1 MIALAAALS
10 LLALGPTL
18 PFKEPAAAAAPPAL
32 LTAPATPLVSTL
44 QGPGGPGN
52 QGGGAQAGRVPP
64 IQDAG
69 DFYILTFDETG
80 DQAEGMTLEQFVKLC
95 QQLTGINFT
104 YTKDTAAQLVSAKL
118 RMFGPKRIPKADFY
132 SFFQIMMIINDFVC
146 IRIGPEHLSV
156 VLIQSL
162 TAQGGRGGQQVRGDA
177 TYVQPEDIER
187 FANQPATLITT
198 VIDLPNT
205 DVRTLSNSMRTM
217 FTDANTQNIIPVGNN
232 SLIITGFGSN
242 VASLVKMLYFVD
254 KASQPRGEQAEF
266 ETIKLEFAAADEI
279 ASLVEELLDAA
290 KRSAQQRAVNPA
302 AGATAPLQTNQGE
315 TKIMTDPRTNS
326 LIVMALPSEMPRIK
340 ELVARLDVDVVQQER
355 TYHIYN
361 LENVA
366 AEDLAKTLDDFIKD
380 AQRIAPTG
388 PGPAGGNRAGAATQT
403 GGASSSRN
411 EIVVVADKVTNSL
424 LIAANRTRFEEVR
437 ELIKRLDHRQDQVLI
452 ETALIELS
460 GQNSFSLAVELG
472 GADLPGPFG
481 VTSFGLSTFTD
492 TDSDGIPDVRTPNI
506 SADGA
511 AQQGITAGIL
521 RGDQFNLP
529 ILIGALKG
537 RRDSN
542 VLNIPSVL
550 VNNNGSAKV
559 VSKDEQPTTT
569 VTTTGAVGGGTQEN
583 FNNYVDAGITLQ
595 ISPTISASRY
605 LRLKVSLE
613 VSVFQGAVAGAIPPP
628 KVTRTIDTTVNV
640 PDGDTM
646 VIGGIITDNKTN
658 SHSGVPWLDDIPL
671 LGRLFS
677 SDSDNSSRTTLYFFV
692 TPHILRDKDFADLA
706 EVSYKKKLE
715 AADTIGVD
723 RVRVIDPRFGA
734 SSTGIDLRG
743 FEVPLY
749 RSPARGEVDA
759 DSVGIDPARLQELYR
774 AGRPNSGAS
783 APQTPSAQPPQPNP
797 NDDQPK

>member
-1 MIALAAALS
+1 MIAFVAALP
-10 LLALGPTL
+10 LLAPSLPPPT
-18 PFKEPAAAAAPPAL
+18 PAPKAAITRTIQGAG
-32 LTAPATPLVSTL
+32 
-44 QGPGGPGN
+44 QGPGGAPAAP
-52 QGGGAQAGRVPP
+52 QGGAQTGGGKVPP

-95 QQLTGINFT
+95 QELTGRNFT
-104 YTKDTAAQLVSAKL
+104 YTKDTAAQLLSAKL

-177 TYVQPEDIER
+177 TYVQPEDIEQ
-187 FANQPATLITT
+187 FASQPATLITT

-279 ASLVEELLDAA
+279 ATLVEELLDAA
-290 KRSAQQRAVNPA
+290 KRNAQQRAVNPA
-302 AGATAPLQTNQGE
+302 AGATAPLQTGQGD

-326 LIVMALPSEMPRIK
+326 LIVMALPSDMPRIK

-388 PGPAGGNRAGAATQT
+388 PGPASGANRGGQASAT
-403 GGASSSRN
+403 GGSSSSRN

-424 LIAANRTRFEEVR
+424 LIAANRTRYEEVR

-460 GQNSFSLAVELG
+460 GQNSLNLAVELG
-472 GADLPGPFG
+472 GANLPGPFG
-481 VTSFGLSTFTD
+481 VTSFGLSTFSD
-492 TDSDGIPDVRTPNI
+492 TNNDGIPDVRVPNV
-506 SADGA
+506 SGDGA
-511 AQQGITAGIL
+511 PPSGITAGIL
-521 RGDQFNLP
+521 RGDEFNLP
-529 ILIGALKG
+529 ILIGALEG

-542 VLNIPSVL
+542 VLNVPSVL

-559 VSKDEQPTTT
+559 VSKDEQPTTQ

-583 FNNYVDAGITLQ
+583 FRDYVDAGITLQ

-605 LRLKVSLE
+605 LRLKVTLE
-613 VSVFQGAVAGAIPPP
+613 VSVFQGNVNGAIPPP
-628 KVTRTIDTTVNV
+628 KITRTIDTTVNV

-646 VIGGIITDNKTN
+646 VIGGIITDNK
-658 SHSGVPWLDDIPL
+658 SSQHSGVPWLDDIPI
-671 LGRLFS
+671 LGKLFG
-677 SDSDNSSRTTLYFFV
+677 SDSDSSSRTTLYFFV

-706 EVSYKKKLE
+706 EVSYRKKLD

-734 SSTGIDLRG
+734 SNSGIDLRG

-749 RSPARGEVDA
+749 RSPARGEVDSE
-759 DSVGIDPARLQELYR
+759 SVGIDPARMQELIR
-774 AGRPNSGAS
+774 EGRPHQSAS
-783 APQTPSAQPPQPNP
+783 DGPQTPPVPPK
-797 NDDQPK
+797 DDKENQ

>member
-1 MIALAAALS
+1 MIALLAALP
-10 LLALGPTL
+10 LLASSVPLTQN
-18 PFKEPAAAAAPPAL
+18 PPAGQGTSAQG
-32 LTAPATPLVSTL
+32 TAGT
-44 QGPGGPGN
+44 
-52 QGGGAQAGRVPP
+52 QGGKVPP
-64 IQDAG
+64 IQEVG
-69 DFYILTFDETG
+69 DFYVLTFDETD
-80 DQAEGMTLEQFVKLC
+80 DQEGMKLDQFVKIC
-95 QQLTGINFT
+95 QEVTGINFT
-104 YTKDTAAQLVSAKL
+104 YTKDTAGVLKNSPL
-118 RMFGPKRIPKADFY
+118 RMFGPKRIPKSDFY

-146 IRIGPEHLSV
+146 IKIGPDHLSV

-162 TAQGGRGGQQVRGDA
+162 QAGGRTGGPQVRNDA

-187 FANQPATLITT
+187 FADQPATLITT

-217 FTDANTQNIIPVGNN
+217 FTDANTQQIIPVGAN

-242 VASLVKMLYFVD
+242 VASIVRMLHFVD
-254 KASQPRGEQAEF
+254 AASKTTVEPPEF
-266 ETIKLEFAAADEI
+266 DIIKLEFAAADDI
-279 ASLVEELLDAA
+279 ASLVEELLDAS
-290 KRSAQQRAVNPA
+290 KRALQGR
-302 AGATAPLQTNQGE
+302 AGANPNAGQGVTAPLQQGQGE

-326 LIVMALPSEMPRIK
+326 LIVMAMREDMPRIK
-340 ELVARLDVDVVQQER
+340 ELVARLDVDEPQTER
-355 TYHIYN
+355 TYHIYS

-380 AQRIAPTG
+380 AQRVAPTG
-388 PGPAGGNRAGAATQT
+388 PGNVTGNRPGGAA
-403 GGASSSRN
+403 ASSTSSGRN

-424 LIAANRTRFEEVR
+424 LIAANRTRFDEVR

-460 GQNSFSLAVELG
+460 GQDSLNLAVELG
-472 GADLPGPFG
+472 GANLPGSFG
-481 VTSFGLSTFTD
+481 VTSFGLSTFQD
-492 TDSDGIPDVRTPNI
+492 TNNDGVPDVRVPNI
-506 SADGA
+506 SGDGA
-511 AQQGITAGIL
+511 PPQGITAGIL
-521 RGDQFNLP
+521 RGSEFNLP
-529 ILIGALKG
+529 ILLGALKG

-559 VSKDEQPTTT
+559 VSKDEQPTTQ
-569 VTTTGAVGGGTQEN
+569 VTATGGVGGQTQEN
-583 FNNYVDAGITLQ
+583 FRDYVNAGITMQ

-613 VSVFQGAVAGAIPPP
+613 VSNFTGQVSGAIPPP
-628 KVTRTIDTTVNV
+628 KTTRTIDTTVNV

-646 VIGGIITDNKTN
+646 VIGGIVTDNKTK
-658 SHSGVPWLDDIPL
+658 SRSGVPWVDDIPI
-671 LGRLFS
+671 LGFLFR
-677 SDSDNSSRTTLYFFV
+677 SDSDTAQRTTLYFFV

-723 RVRVIDPRFGA
+723 RIRVIDPRFGKDEK
-734 SSTGIDLRG
+734 GIDLRG

-759 DSVGIDPARLQELYR
+759 NSVGIDPARLREMTREAAEKQK
-774 AGRPNSGAS
+774 AADTQNGK
-783 APQTPSAQPPQPNP
+783 
-797 NDDQPK
+797 D